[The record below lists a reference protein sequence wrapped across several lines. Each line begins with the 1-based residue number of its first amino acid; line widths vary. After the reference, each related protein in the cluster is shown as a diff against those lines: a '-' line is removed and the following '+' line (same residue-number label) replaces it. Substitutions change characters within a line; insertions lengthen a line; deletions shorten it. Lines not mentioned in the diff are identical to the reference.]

1 MLLSMILLVG
11 LGFLMNSPLSV
22 WNPASAGIYLS
33 DQPFSSMAF
42 SVPAP
47 CPKSWAAMTPTAD
60 GRFCGSCQHEVVD
73 FSRMSEA
80 EVTAWLSR
88 PSTGNVCGFFR
99 AGQFAPA
106 LPVPQPRWRRWL
118 VTALA
123 LLGLEPVLTACQTTA
138 PQHSP
143 AVGATE
149 QADALT
155 TAPEGQVTVRGR
167 VLDDSTG
174 TGVQGAEIFIGE
186 TKYGAVTDEQGNFS
200 FTMQQ
205 RWEAVQNGAVSLRV
219 QASPFEFKQ
228 QTISV
233 KTSPAP
239 EPLTVRLKSVE
250 GRGQIMGRIVQH
262 DPPQKP
268 PLK

>member
-1 MLLSMILLVG
+1 
-11 LGFLMNSPLSV
+11 
-22 WNPASAGIYLS
+22 
-33 DQPFSSMAF
+33 
-42 SVPAP
+42 
-47 CPKSWAAMTPTAD
+47 MTPTTD

-88 PSTGNVCGFFR
+88 PSAGNVCGFFR
-99 AGQFAPA
+99 AGQFAPT
-106 LPVPQPRWRRWL
+106 LPVAQPRWRRWL

-138 PQHSP
+138 PQNTP
-143 AVGATE
+143 AVGTTE
-149 QADALT
+149 QADA
-155 TAPEGQVTVRGR
+155 TASAPKGQVTIRGR

-174 TGVQGAEIFIGE
+174 AGVQGAEIFIGE

-200 FTMQQ
+200 FTMPQQ
-205 RWEAVQNGAVSLRV
+205 WEAVQNGTVNLRV
-219 QASPFEFKQ
+219 QASPFVFKQ
-228 QTISV
+228 QNIGV
-233 KTSPAP
+233 KVSPAP
-239 EPLTVRLKSVE
+239 EALTVRLKSVE

>member
-1 MLLSMILLVG
+1 MT
-11 LGFLMNSPLSV
+11 
-22 WNPASAGIYLS
+22 
-33 DQPFSSMAF
+33 F
-42 SVPAP
+42 SVPTP
-47 CPKSWAAMTPTAD
+47 CPKAWAAMTPTAN

-88 PSTGNVCGFFR
+88 PSIGNVCGFFR

-123 LLGLEPVLTACQTTA
+123 LLGLEPVLTACQTTP
-138 PQHSP
+138 PQNASTN
-143 AVGATE
+143 GSTE
-149 QADALT
+149 QADTYAA
-155 TAPEGQVTVRGR
+155 APEGQVTIRGR

-200 FTMQQ
+200 FTMP
-205 RWEAVQNGAVSLRV
+205 RDWEPVQNGAVNLRV
-219 QASPFEFKQ
+219 QGSPFVFKQ
-228 QTISV
+228 QVVSV
-233 KTSPAP
+233 KVSPAP
-239 EPLTVRLKSVE
+239 SALTVRLKSVE
-250 GRGQIMGRIVQH
+250 GRGQVMGRIAQH